1 MEIDKDKKEATLTIR
16 LIRSFVHTNWKPFV
30 IHKIDLNLVTTEDLF
45 KIIYAS
51 LPHAKLPPPFLSY
64 KGFDTLKVETHR
76 FGHKT
81 NDPLINCHD
90 DEKLLLKPG
99 MNLSSQGVDHETEI
113 SFFNMKDY
121 IAYKESKGST
131 LE

>member
-64 KGFDTLKVETHR
+64 KGFDTLKVKKIT
-76 FGHKT
+76 K
-81 NDPLINCHD
+81 
-90 DEKLLLKPG
+90 KLFWLMIILLFLHLG
-99 MNLSSQGVDHETEI
+99 
-113 SFFNMKDY
+113 
-121 IAYKESKGST
+121 
-131 LE
+131 